1 MDVDSDSESN
11 KLPRPRDSD
20 NNSCDKNKTKDNN
33 NKLKRERRERKVDW
47 AGRHRDEDRQMG
59 KGEVERGYS
68 SMLALKATG
77 NKTCQPLTI
86 IES

>member
-1 MDVDSDSESN
+1 MWTAIARAINCHAPETATTTVAI
-11 KLPRPRDSD
+11 KT
-20 NNSCDKNKTKDNN
+20 KTKDNN
-33 NKLKRERRERKVDW
+33 NKLKGREKERKVDRG
-47 AGRHRDEDRQMG
+47 GRERERETG
-59 KGEVERGYS
+59 GTGERGYS

>member
-1 MDVDSDSESN
+1 MWTAIARAINCHAPETATTTVAI
-11 KLPRPRDSD
+11 KT
-20 NNSCDKNKTKDNN
+20 KTKDNN
-33 NKLKRERRERKVDW
+33 NKLKGREKERKVDR
-47 AGRHRDEDRQMG
+47 GERG
-59 KGEVERGYS
+59 KGRGYS